1 VQKQEKGGIHMVVDI
16 SNQQFREEL
25 ERLQQRISALEK
37 EAEIRKTYV
46 KLLLKEKELLNITL
60 RSIGD
65 GVITTDARGRVVMMN
80 PVAENLTGWNI
91 AEAQNKPLRKV
102 FHIISEKTGKEM
114 ENPVQK
120 VLDTG
125 LIRGLANSTL
135 LISQGGNSRV
145 IADSAAPI
153 IDTITGQIL
162 GVVLVFRDVTHERKL
177 ELEIARAEKLES
189 VGILAGGIAHDF
201 NNVLTSIA
209 GNIWLAKL
217 ASKDQKS
224 LEVEDLLGEAES
236 QTFRAKELTHQLLTF
251 SKGGA
256 PIKKI
261 SSLQELVR
269 ETAIFALHGS
279 NVRCIFA
286 LPDNLWV
293 VNIDTT
299 QISQVINNLII
310 NADQAM
316 PEGGILTITAE
327 NVLASS
333 AARQDEPMLLK
344 TVDYVKVSIQ
354 DEGIGISQEAL
365 TKIFEPYFTT
375 KTIGSGLGLATSFSI
390 ISKHKGFLGV
400 TSELGKGSTF
410 FLFLPALSGE
420 VVAPV
425 EKESEEMLLSVHGGK
440 VLVVDD
446 QNDIL
451 VLLKRVLGLVGYEVI
466 TALDGAVG
474 IELYR
479 EALES
484 VNPFQAV
491 ILDLTIPGGMGGKET
506 IQRLLAL
513 DTQVKVIVTSG
524 YSDDPILSNFAAYG
538 FKAALSKPFK
548 FLELR
553 EKLDAMLE

>member
-1 VQKQEKGGIHMVVDI
+1 MDYDI
-16 SNQQFREEL
+16 SNQQLHKEL
-25 ERLQQRISALEK
+25 ERLQQRITALEN

-46 KLLLKEKELLNITL
+46 KLLLKEKEMLAITL

-65 GVITTDARGRVVMMN
+65 GVITTDTQGLVVMMN
-80 PVAENLTGWNI
+80 PVAETLTGWNI
-91 AEAQNKPLRKV
+91 AEAQNKPLREV
-102 FHIISEKTGKEM
+102 FHIISEKTGKEV

-135 LISQGGNSRV
+135 LISQEGNSRV

-177 ELEIARAEKLES
+177 ELEVARAEKLES

-217 ASKDQKS
+217 ATKDQKS
-224 LEVEDLLGEAES
+224 LKVEDLLAEAES

-279 NVRCIFA
+279 NVRCVFA
-286 LPDNLWV
+286 LPEDLWV
-293 VNIDTT
+293 VNIDTN

-316 PEGGILTITAE
+316 PEGGIITITAE
-327 NVLASS
+327 NVLANSVV
-333 AARQDEPMLLK
+333 RQDEPMLLK

-354 DEGIGISQEAL
+354 DDGIGISQEAL

-375 KTIGSGLGLATSFSI
+375 KSSGSGLGLATSFSI

-400 TSELGKGSTF
+400 TSKLGKGATF
-410 FLFLPALSGE
+410 FLYLPALSGE
-420 VVAPV
+420 VVAPF
-425 EKESEEMLLSVHGGK
+425 EKDSGEKLVSMYGGK
-440 VLVVDD
+440 VLIVDD

-451 VLLKRVLGLVGYEVI
+451 VLLKRVLGLVGYEVV
-466 TALDGAVG
+466 TALDGAMG

-484 VNPFQAV
+484 ANPFQAV

-506 IQRLLAL
+506 IQHLLAI
-513 DTQVKVIVTSG
+513 DPQVKAIVTSG
-524 YSDDPILSNFAAYG
+524 YSNDPILSNFEAYG
-538 FKAALSKPFK
+538 FKGALSKPFK

-553 EKLDAMLE
+553 EKLDAMLA